1 MPERGWPARRPLSAS
16 AKLRKRLLAS
26 SSMRFCGALSVRP
39 AKAAP
44 SVPHCFLALCPV
56 LLRSVRGTKIVTNET
71 EPQTRTAISGGR
83 AQMCGNTGPAHA
95 LRIQRTPRHRTRQ
108 IAILFVVRTSL
119 LPSISV
125 WYHQLL
131 TFSSII
137 HAMPLISGLP
147 FNVTICAG
155 NVR

>member
-83 AQMCGNTGPAHA
+83 AARAYSQAAGADVREYRACPRPPDTAHA
-95 LRIQRTPRHRTRQ
+95 KAPDSTDCYIVCCSDFPSPVN
-108 IAILFVVRTSL
+108 FSVVSSAFNVQLHYSCNATDFRTSL
-119 LPSISV
+119 
-125 WYHQLL
+125 
-131 TFSSII
+131 
-137 HAMPLISGLP
+137 
-147 FNVTICAG
+147 
-155 NVR
+155 